1 MLGSFEYILQNLN
14 MTSIGKFEVS
24 STLKFFT
31 ISNYN
36 QVNCEF
42 AKHFNEIFRSKASN
56 SK

>member
-14 MTSIGKFEVS
+14 MTSIGKLEVS

-31 ISNYN
+31 TSNYN

-42 AKHFNEIFRSKASN
+42 VKYFNEIFRSKASN
-56 SK
+56 NK

>member
-1 MLGSFEYILQNLN
+1 MLGSFGYILQNVN
-14 MTSIGKFEVS
+14 MTSIGKLEVS

-31 ISNYN
+31 TSNYN

-42 AKHFNEIFRSKASN
+42 VKYFNEIFRSKASN